1 MKSFFRFFAER
12 HLLAWLVTIMTIMLG
27 VSALMEIKRDIYP
40 QVDFGMMSVMTRYPG
55 ASPEDVELN
64 VTNKIEEEL
73 RTVTGIDNIT
83 SISMENISAI
93 IVTLD
98 VDASDQEEI
107 KTEVREAVGRVTDFP
122 VEVTESPLV
131 VELSTAQMDVIEVGL
146 SGDLPYRDLRELAR
160 LFEKK
165 LKNVPGVSRLDRF
178 GYRAREIKVE
188 VSPGAIESYQVP
200 MREIIAAIQG
210 RNIRG
215 TSGSYE
221 SYTSEKDLVTLAQ
234 FGDPLEVGEVIVRS
248 TFEGPLITVK
258 DLAIVKD
265 DFEDERVLSRM
276 NGKSAISFLVYIGEN
291 ADAIRTCDAI
301 KELVRKE
308 RESLPEGAEIL
319 YVNDESRHVRE
330 SFNVVLTNGLIG
342 LVLVIVLLSL
352 FLAPR
357 IAFWVAM
364 GIPVSMLGTLF
375 LIPLFDVYLDTITL
389 TGMILVIGIIVDDA
403 IIIAENISRRREK
416 GDPPL
421 EAAVEGIREV
431 FRPVVTTVLTTFM
444 VFAPMF
450 FMPGLFGKFIVVIPL
465 AISLALFV
473 SLGEAM
479 VALPAHLLPGLR
491 RISAKSASQSWFNVL
506 RDHYR
511 RIVFRIL
518 RLRYVF
524 IPLFL
529 ILLAGSLWYAGSYMK
544 LILFPTEMADSFYMF
559 IELPTGTSLRATS
572 DKVKEIEEVVAALP
586 KDELA
591 SFNTRIGTN
600 YSAVF
605 VMAESE
611 NYAALRVKLTPFSE
625 RTRDAD
631 EIIEELRTKTD
642 QLEGFEEIIYG
653 VEGGGPPVG
662 KPVNLRIVGSDDE
675 LRTRLADSV
684 EAVLASVDGVK
695 DITRDDKAGKDQVE
709 IRIDYKKLSRLGL
722 TVADVARNVR
732 IAYDGEVVT
741 SVRYGDEDVD
751 FRVIIAEKARKQLGY
766 LTELLIPNRQGRLIP
781 LKEVARLKTDQSP
794 SDYRHY
800 DGERTVT
807 LEADVNRDVTTPL
820 EVTDAIFTR
829 FDLDRDWPG
838 LQFGVG
844 GEAFETQESMAGLFR
859 TLIIAVIAVYFLLV
873 LLFNSLTQPFLVMA
887 AIPFGITGVIISFG
901 LHGEPFSFVAIM
913 GIIGLSG
920 VVVNDSLVLV
930 NHINDLRRQR
940 PNEGIREIVA
950 EGTANRLRAII
961 LTTLTTVAALLPL
974 AYGLGGTAV
983 FMAPMALALGWGLVF
998 ATPITLI
1005 LVPCLYAIRV
1015 DIGRIFR
1022 RRERILEKG

>member
-330 SFNVVLTNGLIG
+330 SFNVVLPNGLIG

-389 TGMILVIGIIVDDA
+389 TGMILVIG
-403 IIIAENISRRREK
+403 
-416 GDPPL
+416 
-421 EAAVEGIREV
+421 
-431 FRPVVTTVLTTFM
+431 
-444 VFAPMF
+444 
-450 FMPGLFGKFIVVIPL
+450 
-465 AISLALFV
+465 
-473 SLGEAM
+473 
-479 VALPAHLLPGLR
+479 
-491 RISAKSASQSWFNVL
+491 
-506 RDHYR
+506 
-511 RIVFRIL
+511 
-518 RLRYVF
+518 
-524 IPLFL
+524 
-529 ILLAGSLWYAGSYMK
+529 
-544 LILFPTEMADSFYMF
+544 
-559 IELPTGTSLRATS
+559 
-572 DKVKEIEEVVAALP
+572 
-586 KDELA
+586 
-591 SFNTRIGTN
+591 
-600 YSAVF
+600 
-605 VMAESE
+605 
-611 NYAALRVKLTPFSE
+611 
-625 RTRDAD
+625 
-631 EIIEELRTKTD
+631 
-642 QLEGFEEIIYG
+642 
-653 VEGGGPPVG
+653 
-662 KPVNLRIVGSDDE
+662 
-675 LRTRLADSV
+675 
-684 EAVLASVDGVK
+684 
-695 DITRDDKAGKDQVE
+695 
-709 IRIDYKKLSRLGL
+709 
-722 TVADVARNVR
+722 
-732 IAYDGEVVT
+732 
-741 SVRYGDEDVD
+741 
-751 FRVIIAEKARKQLGY
+751 
-766 LTELLIPNRQGRLIP
+766 
-781 LKEVARLKTDQSP
+781 
-794 SDYRHY
+794 
-800 DGERTVT
+800 
-807 LEADVNRDVTTPL
+807 
-820 EVTDAIFTR
+820 
-829 FDLDRDWPG
+829 
-838 LQFGVG
+838 
-844 GEAFETQESMAGLFR
+844 
-859 TLIIAVIAVYFLLV
+859 
-873 LLFNSLTQPFLVMA
+873 
-887 AIPFGITGVIISFG
+887 
-901 LHGEPFSFVAIM
+901 
-913 GIIGLSG
+913 
-920 VVVNDSLVLV
+920 
-930 NHINDLRRQR
+930 
-940 PNEGIREIVA
+940 
-950 EGTANRLRAII
+950 
-961 LTTLTTVAALLPL
+961 
-974 AYGLGGTAV
+974 
-983 FMAPMALALGWGLVF
+983 
-998 ATPITLI
+998 
-1005 LVPCLYAIRV
+1005 
-1015 DIGRIFR
+1015 
-1022 RRERILEKG
+1022 